1 MKFSIKF
8 ISLLIVIAIF
18 VSALCVNVSATATP
32 SICNTGER
40 HVLCVSLS
48 DMAEDYYTAGYD
60 YSTLSQKTSTE
71 LLTALHGFMTNTHK
85 VKTDYSDCKK
95 LAIYTD
101 SQANDEKVVLLYSSV
116 IVTMAEWTST
126 GSNGWNREHVW
137 PQSLGG
143 FNQNKNDVP
152 AMDLHH
158 VRPADTKINGT
169 RGDKLY
175 GNVQNGTAAM
185 GNGLAANVSGGTYA
199 GNYFEPLDNVK
210 GDVARICLY
219 VYARYGSEY
228 PKCSDITNVF
238 QSVEVLLDWCELD
251 PVDEWEM
258 GRNDVVEAIQGNR
271 NVFIDY
277 PEYAWLLFGEEV
289 PEEMSTPSL
298 AAREAEGEQG
308 GQGNQEPTTPSNP
321 DVDTPE
327 NDTPENDTPE
337 NNTPENNTPENNTPE
352 NNTPENNTPENNT
365 PESDAT
371 ESESVKV
378 EDNSEKSTQSE
389 NTNKTDKVDDDA
401 DSEGCGSSV
410 AISSICFV
418 GIAGIMV
425 LVRKKED

>member
-18 VSALCVNVSATATP
+18 VSALCVNVSATAAP
-32 SICNTGER
+32 SIYNTGER

-60 YSTLSQKTSTE
+60 YSTLSQKSSTE
-71 LLTALHGFMTNTHK
+71 LLAALRGFMIDTHK
-85 VKTDYSDCKK
+85 VKTDYGDCKN

-116 IVTMAEWTST
+116 IVTMNEWTST

-143 FNQNKNDVP
+143 FNYKNNDVP

-158 VRPADTKINGT
+158 VRPADTQINGT

-228 PKCSDITNVF
+228 TKCSDITNVF

-327 NDTPENDTPE
+327 N
-337 NNTPENNTPENNTPE
+337 NTPE

-389 NTNKTDKVDDDA
+389 NTSKTDKVDDDA
-401 DSEGCGSSV
+401 ANEGCGSSV